1 MTHRNKH
8 QLKSF
13 FKEVFNFQL
22 TDTQLFVIAS
32 IITESELNQSKT
44 LNHLIKITNK
54 IENHLEITDT
64 QLDTS
69 LIAILMELRRIS
81 LILENQMPVEIIL
94 N

>member
-1 MTHRNKH
+1 MKQRNKH
-8 QLKSF
+8 QLKNF

-32 IITESELNQSKT
+32 IITDSELNQSKI

-69 LIAILMELRRIS
+69 LIAILMELRRIA
-81 LILENQMPVEIIL
+81 LIIENQMPVEIIL